1 MSPEAAPARSL
12 DGRTA
17 IVTGGGRGIGRAIA
31 VELARAGANLVLTYR
46 ENKSLADATARE
58 LRGQGA
64 GCAVTQV
71 DVRKGSDL
79 DRMVEE
85 ARQTFGGV
93 HILVNNAGM
102 RADNLV
108 MRLTEEAWDDVIDT
122 NLRGTFLAT
131 RAVLRHMIRAR
142 WGRIINM
149 TSVVGLAGNPGQAN
163 YAAAKA
169 GILGFTRSVAL
180 EVASRNIT
188 VNAVAPGFVLT
199 DMTAGLSEEQKA
211 GILERIPMRRYAE
224 PEEIAPL
231 VAFLATDAAAYITGQ
246 VISVDGGLVMS

>member
-1 MSPEAAPARSL
+1 
-12 DGRTA
+12 
-17 IVTGGGRGIGRAIA
+17 
-31 VELARAGANLVLTYR
+31 
-46 ENKSLADATARE
+46 
-58 LRGQGA
+58 
-64 GCAVTQV
+64 
-71 DVRKGSDL
+71 
-79 DRMVEE
+79 MVEE